1 MQKESDIH
9 EVRVV
14 ILPSAF
20 VTLQIA
26 PSNGSARNLLHREI
40 GRAAVEARAHL
51 LAG

>member
-20 VTLQIA
+20 VVLQIVPA
-26 PSNGSARNLLHREI
+26 EWLSP
-40 GRAAVEARAHL
+40 
-51 LAG
+51 